1 MKIKRIKVL
10 VIIMLMAISIMGCDN
25 AKDYSGEYNFET
37 DDQYSYATSIVSWKK
52 YQSDGNGQYILMNDY
67 IYYYNNETNQMNPL
81 CSKANC
87 LHDMENDKER
97 RGDCNAYLNRGGDT
111 DGASSDVEDPGY
123 KYIQY
128 YEGNIYYFIG
138 SSLYSVSKDGSSKKK
153 IYMVGDGK
161 EVGSWLIHRGK
172 LYYGLKEYT
181 YEGERVYSKGIISM
195 IKLGKSMDEKNS
207 EVIFETEDE
216 LNLQEMGNIQAY
228 KNKLFFQVSC
238 NSKDFTMT
246 DNESWIKSLESNYYM
261 YDVDSNQLSVI
272 DVPDKKTN
280 TDNIGAIAFL
290 KDKLLIKKYDD
301 MHDLQYETPIYAM
314 NYDTKDI
321 SVWMD
326 GIPQDSGIMT
336 YDDYVIIDD
345 ADIQFFNNDNT
356 ESCNV
361 KIYSSDAKQV
371 SDFEYELN
379 SVGTFAG
386 FGPDGVSVDVIQNDT
401 SWSVCEIKFDDVKKC
416 NGDKITPKIVNVRD
430 FGELN
435 NIVW

>member
-1 MKIKRIKVL
+1 MRNKRIKVL

-67 IYYYNNETNQMNPL
+67 IYYYNNETKQMNPL

-111 DGASSDVEDPGY
+111 DGASVDVEDSGY

-128 YEGNIYYFIG
+128 YEGNVYYFMG

-153 IYMVGDGK
+153 IYTVGDGK
-161 EVGSWLIHRGK
+161 QIGSWLLHRGK
-172 LYYGLKEYT
+172 LYYELEEYT
-181 YEGERVYSKGIISM
+181 YEGENVYSKGIISM
-195 IKLGKSMDEKNS
+195 INLEKSMDEKNS
-207 EVIFETEDE
+207 KVIFETEDE
-216 LNLQEMGNIQAY
+216 LNLKSLGNIQAY
-228 KNKLFFQVSC
+228 KNKLFFSVSC

-246 DNESWIKSLESNYYM
+246 DNESWIESLESNYYM

-272 DVPDKKTN
+272 DVPDKKSN
-280 TDNIGAIAFL
+280 TDIIGTIVFL

-301 MHDLQYETPIYAM
+301 MQDLQYETPIYAM

-356 ESCNV
+356 DSCNV

-371 SDFEYELN
+371 SGFEYELN
-379 SVGTFAG
+379 SIGTFAG
-386 FGPDGVSVDVIQNDT
+386 FGPDGISVDVTQNDT